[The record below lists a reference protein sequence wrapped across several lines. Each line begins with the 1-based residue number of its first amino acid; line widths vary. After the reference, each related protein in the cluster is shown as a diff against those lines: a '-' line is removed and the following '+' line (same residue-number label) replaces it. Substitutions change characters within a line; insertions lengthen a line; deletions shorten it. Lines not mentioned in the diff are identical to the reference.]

1 MNDKEEVKTELIE
14 DTEQESLDLTTIVDL
29 PITKKASVKLIKEL
43 KALKE
48 AQAEPTEAASKKSTP
63 SFIKEFNIAFE
74 EELDDIYDVIEGCRT
89 VEEPVAEVIGHSF
102 NKKPHILNNL
112 YLKMSYNFECERQFI
127 NAIRMYNN
135 AKPSS
140 SLL

>member
-48 AQAEPTEAASKKSTP
+48 A
-63 SFIKEFNIAFE
+63 
-74 EELDDIYDVIEGCRT
+74 
-89 VEEPVAEVIGHSF
+89 
-102 NKKPHILNNL
+102 
-112 YLKMSYNFECERQFI
+112 
-127 NAIRMYNN
+127 
-135 AKPSS
+135 
-140 SLL
+140 